1 MEYYYKRYFD
11 KMYHSWMIHL
21 LKYWNISL
29 DNWEL
34 NVFLSMMD
42 KHFDYLCLF
51 NYYNYSNCIFDYHFL
66 EEHIFGFYLFVYL
79 IVVFYLELF
88 AVDLLFRR

>member
-1 MEYYYKRYFD
+1 MEYYYYNHYFD
-11 KMYHSWMIHL
+11 KMYHSLMIHL
-21 LKYWNISL
+21 LKYNL
-29 DNWEL
+29 EL

-42 KHFDYLCLF
+42 KHFDYYLSLLF
-51 NYYNYSNCIFDYHFL
+51 DYYNYSNYNRFL

-88 AVDLLFRR
+88 AVDLLFRH